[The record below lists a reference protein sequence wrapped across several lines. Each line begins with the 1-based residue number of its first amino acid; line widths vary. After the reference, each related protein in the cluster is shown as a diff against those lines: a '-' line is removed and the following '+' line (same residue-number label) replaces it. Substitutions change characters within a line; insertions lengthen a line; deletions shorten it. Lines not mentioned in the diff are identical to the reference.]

1 MGKENFIFDNFDNS
15 QNGGSENF
23 IVNSQNGGSE
33 NFIFGSQNGGRRRRH
48 KMRGGNGPSPYSS
61 ASSYSSYVNGSENSQ
76 YDRVFS
82 QSGSYGSVPGNTS
95 IGAQG
100 QNANMIGTPNAN
112 SLSLIQRAGS
122 RYRHSR
128 RGRHHTKKRGGRR
141 HTKKRRGGFLGQVIN
156 QAVVPFGILG
166 MQQSYRRNRTSSS
179 KSRRRYK

>member
-1 MGKENFIFDNFDNS
+1 MPRRSANRRYKR
-15 QNGGSENF
+15 GGQAPYVSETQAGNPNLPYSAPL
-23 IVNSQNGGSE
+23 V
-33 NFIFGSQNGGRRRRH
+33 GGRRRRH

-112 SLSLIQRAGS
+112 SLSLIQSAGS
-122 RYRHSR
+122 RHRHR
-128 RGRHHTKKRGGRR
+128 RGRHHF
-141 HTKKRRGGFLGQVIN
+141 TKKRRGGFLGQVIN

-166 MQQSYRRNRTSSS
+166 MQQSYRRNKSQRS
-179 KSRRRYK
+179 KSRRRRYK

>member
-1 MGKENFIFDNFDNS
+1 MPRKTAHRRHKR
-15 QNGGSENF
+15 GGQAPYVSETQPGNP
-23 IVNSQNGGSE
+23 NLPYSAPLK
-33 NFIFGSQNGGRRRRH
+33 GGRRRRH
-48 KMRGGNGPSPYSS
+48 MMKGGNGPTPYSS
-61 ASSYSSYVNGSENSQ
+61 ASSYNSYVNGTENSQ

-122 RYRHSR
+122 RHRHSR
-128 RGRHHTKKRGGRR
+128 RGKHY
-141 HTKKRRGGFLGQVIN
+141 TKKRRGGFLGQVIN
-156 QAVVPFGILG
+156 QAIVPFGLLG
-166 MQQSYRRNRTSSS
+166 MQQSYRRNRSSSS